1 MKLLSYHIENYGKM
15 QNVDGQ
21 FGAGLTE
28 FCESNGYGKTT
39 MASFIRAMFYGLPTY
54 TVKTKAFDDRQHF
67 YPFNGGKFGGNLTFE
82 MQGKIYKIERFF
94 DKKSSKGDECKVYL
108 NGEPFT
114 GFGEEIGKAVFGLDE
129 ESFKKT
135 VFITA
140 DEIEIESTQT
150 INEKLNRDV
159 IDGEDGDFE
168 AAIDALEKAK
178 KALKAGRGNN
188 DLISAKKAEIL
199 DLTARIQNLGE
210 MSDGLADEYIER
222 DRLTKEIA
230 LQENALKAA
239 GEYTLILQ
247 KWETLD
253 NLSVQLGQKE
263 NALKTYTEK
272 YPQGVPTEEERKTL
286 RACAEEEARLT
297 GALQTA
303 EFNEDKAASLA
314 ALQQK
319 FAKGVPTEQDI
330 AEKQR
335 GLVRLA
341 TLTAEA
347 DAWKNR
353 QKSEREKEL
362 ARHFADGL
370 PTEEALRIKREEVE
384 EYKQKDAQLKEMHGA
399 LVNHVPTRQ
408 KKSGGKLICFALAV
422 LCIALGVI
430 LAVLQYLTVGIVIG
444 VLGVGIGGLGFFLKG
459 NSAANNVTHT
469 NLAVEIA
476 ETQAKLRILE
486 EKLRAFTVAY
496 RYYSEA
502 GVVYDFTALEEGAR
516 AYQAQ
521 LEAVKE
527 GDKRIFSVL
536 QEIER
541 IQTQTSLYLAQYGE
555 AGDLSEGLNRLF
567 TAVSTYQTLFAD
579 KASSEGKKEGVQ
591 AAIVR
596 CQATIKTLLQKYGF
610 DSYVGTMDGLNGL
623 ELDCKRMQEL
633 SLDVADLKENL
644 LNYKEK
650 NGLTE
655 RPQPQGESADELH
668 ARLSV
673 LRKSLADCDK
683 KIAEIE
689 REVEKLPDAESE
701 LEQAVEA
708 LEAYKSRHQLL
719 SDTIDA
725 LRGAEKALKDRYVA
739 PIKDRF
745 AHYAVALESVLDE
758 KISMDSDYRIQFER
772 GGEARSD
779 RHLSAG
785 ERSLC
790 ALCVRLALIDNMYEG
805 EQPFIVMDDPFV
817 HLDKTHLKRVADLIE
832 TLTQGRQIIYFCCHE
847 SRSMVQ

>member
-1 MKLLSYHIENYGKM
+1 MRLLSCHIENYGKM

-28 FCESNGYGKTT
+28 FCENNGYGKTT

-82 MQGKIYKIERFF
+82 MQGKVYKIERFF

-108 NGEPFT
+108 DGSPFT
-114 GFGEEIGKAVFGLDE
+114 GFGEEIGKEVFGLDE

-140 DEIEIESTQT
+140 DEIEIESTHT

-188 DLISAKKAEIL
+188 DLISGKKTEIL
-199 DLTARIQNLGE
+199 DLTARIQNLKE

-222 DRLTKEIA
+222 DRLSKEISA
-230 LQENALKAA
+230 QEAALKTA
-239 GEYTLILQ
+239 GEYNLILQ

-253 NLSVQLGQKE
+253 NLSVQLEQKD
-263 NALKTYTEK
+263 NALKAYTEK

-286 RACAEEEARLT
+286 RSCSEEEARLT

-303 EFNEDKAASLA
+303 EFHEDKAANLA
-314 ALQQK
+314 ALSQK
-319 FAKGVPTEQDI
+319 FANGAPTEQEI

-341 TLTAEA
+341 TLTAET

-353 QKSEREKEL
+353 KMTEREKEL
-362 ARHFADGL
+362 ARHFADGI
-370 PTEEALRIKREEVE
+370 PTEEALKAKRAEVE
-384 EYKQKDAQLKEMHGA
+384 EYKRKDAQLKEMHGA
-399 LVNHVPTRQ
+399 LVNHVPTQQ
-408 KKSGGKLICFALAV
+408 KKNGGKLLCFAVA
-422 LCIALGVI
+422 ALGIVLGVV

-444 VLGVGIGGLGFFLKG
+444 ALGVGVGIVGLFLKG
-459 NSAANNVTHT
+459 NSTANGAMHT
-469 NLAVEIA
+469 NLAVEIS
-476 ETQAKLRILE
+476 EVQATLRILE
-486 EKLRAFTVAY
+486 EKLRAFTIAY

-502 GVVYDFTALEEGAR
+502 GVVYDFTALEEDVR

-521 LEAVKE
+521 IKTVEE
-527 GDKRIFSVL
+527 GDKRFFSAM
-536 QEIER
+536 QEIEK
-541 IQTQTSLYLAQYGE
+541 IQTQTQAYLMQYGE
-555 AGDLSEGLNRLF
+555 AGDLNEGLNRLF
-567 TAVSTYQTLFAD
+567 TAASTYQTLLAD
-579 KASSEGKKEGVQ
+579 KASSEGKKEDVQ
-591 AAIVR
+591 TAISR
-596 CQATIKTLLQKYGF
+596 CQATIKTLLQKYGLGA
-610 DSYVGTMDGLNGL
+610 YVGTMDGLNGL

-644 LNYKEK
+644 VNYKEK

-655 RPQPQGESADELH
+655 RPQTQGENTDELH

-701 LEQAVEA
+701 LEQAAEK
-708 LEAYKSRHQLL
+708 LEEYKDRHQLL

-725 LRGAEKALKDRYVA
+725 LKGAEKALKDRYVA

-745 AHYAVALESVLDE
+745 AYYAAALESVLGE

-817 HLDKTHLKRVADLIE
+817 HLDKTHLKRVADLME
-832 TLTQGRQIIYFCCHE
+832 ALTQDRQIIYFCCHE
-847 SRSMVQ
+847 SRSMVK